1 MTAETLTLIAALAGA
16 GLFAGVLAGLFGIG
30 GGIVIV
36 PVLEAVLSFLGV
48 DPAIRMH
55 VAVSTSLATII
66 PTSIA
71 SARAHYRRDAVDL
84 SIAARWAGYVIAG
97 TILGAWFAARVDS
110 SVLAIIFAVVT
121 LAIAVRTLT
130 HYEPAEIARHVPATP
145 IVGLIPVG
153 IGGLS
158 TVMGIGGGVMSV
170 IALRVFGQPVR
181 RAVGTAAL
189 LGLAIAV
196 PGTLGMVVA
205 GWDDPRLPDWTAGFV
220 SLPGVLAIAPLTVLA
235 APLGAKLAHSIPEK
249 TLQRLFG
256 AFLLLVSARLFLRA
270 FATDAM

>member
-1 MTAETLTLIAALAGA
+1 MQPDLVVLIAALAGA

-36 PVLEAVLSFLGV
+36 PVLEAVLASLGV

-55 VAVSTSLATII
+55 VAVATSLATII

-71 SARAHYRRDAVDL
+71 SSLAHYRRQSVDL
-84 SIAARWAGYVIAG
+84 PVVKRWSAFIVIG
-97 TILGAWFAARVDS
+97 TFLGAWFAAGVDS
-110 SVLAIIFAVVT
+110 TVLAIIFACVT
-121 LAIAVRTLT
+121 FLIALRTLS
-130 HYEPAEIARHVPATP
+130 HYEPGQLAAEVPSTP
-145 IVGLIPVG
+145 VVGVIPVL
-153 IGGLS
+153 IGAIS

-170 IALRVFGQPVR
+170 IALRIFGQPVR

-205 GWDDPRLPDWTAGFV
+205 GWDDPRLPAWTAGFV

-235 APLGAKLAHSIPEK
+235 APLGARLAHRIPEK
-249 TLQRLFG
+249 VTQRLFG
-256 AFLLLVSARLFLRA
+256 AFLLLVSARLFFRV
-270 FATDAM
+270 FAESGG